1 MKRKHLSVF
10 IVTIVFSILLSAC
23 SEPQI
28 ITNYIPA
35 ANEDSF
41 DRPEWIE
48 KEPENLVSFNDYSTG
63 YRYAYSYIDRTYYL
77 TGVVDE
83 EKIGN
88 EVIVPSS
95 YDGLPVTRIHDEA
108 FSNMTALTSVTIPSS
123 IKSIG
128 DSAFEGCSALET
140 VNFSQGLETIERE
153 AFKDCKSLAEL
164 NLPFG
169 LKSIDGWAFCG
180 MSSLKTLEFPESIEY
195 LGDGLFSSSGIKTV
209 AIPKNIDGIT
219 DSMFQNCGSL
229 EEVILHEGVTKIG
242 ANAFRKSSY
251 KFDDYDQITSY
262 GVYAFAEC
270 QNFPDKIVIPGGTTF
285 VGTGL
290 FFKSAVKVV
299 EMSEGVTE
307 IPDNCFYDCWALTS
321 VKVPDSVKRIGSK
334 AFYNCTELNT
344 SIHIPASL
352 EEIGSYAFYRYKME
366 DIIELPV
373 SARLLGEGAFRE
385 SNIKGMRIYAVDA
398 SIGRDFCKDCK
409 ELKTVFIDSGT
420 IGDYAFHGC
429 EKLTQV
435 SFDYDNVLGIRSIGE
450 GAFSC
455 SGVIELKIY
464 GSLTSIGPY
473 AFADCSDL
481 FYVWMPNSVKEVGEG
496 AFMNC
501 TSLQHVNSLSNCN
514 FPENKNGLADRGEGA
529 IASRL
534 EVIGNSA
541 FYNCK
546 KLNYIQLPPTV
557 TLVGMCAFLVGGEDD
572 SNMNIVVSSTGTDFD
587 MHAFY
592 EVYGG
597 NCTVEIYGTT
607 NEVRDAMKNTFYGDR
622 VQDKLSLWGDGS

>member
-48 KEPENLVSFNDYSTG
+48 KEPENLMPFKDDSTG
-63 YRYAYSYIDRTYYL
+63 YEYAYSYSDRTYYFF
-77 TGVVDE
+77 GVDK
-83 EKIGN
+83 EKIGDTFT
-88 EVIVPSS
+88 VPSS
-95 YDGLPVTRIHDEA
+95 YNGLPVTRIHDSA
-108 FSNMTALTSVTIPSS
+108 FEGNTTLRTVTIPSS

-128 DSAFEGCSALET
+128 DSAFEGCSALKT
-140 VNFSQGLETIERE
+140 VDFSQGLETIERD
-153 AFKDCKSLAEL
+153 AFKNCKSLAEL
-164 NLPFG
+164 NLPPG
-169 LKSIDGWAFCG
+169 LKSIDGWAFYG

-195 LGDGLFSSSGIKTV
+195 LGDGLFSSSGIEKV

-219 DSMFQNCGSL
+219 DSMFQNCQSL
-229 EEVILHEGVTKIG
+229 NEVILHEGVTKIG

-270 QNFPDKIVIPGGTTF
+270 QNFPDKIVIPEGTTF
-285 VGTGL
+285 VGAGL
-290 FFKSAVKVV
+290 FYKSAVKVV

-307 IPDNCFYDCWALTS
+307 IPDNCFYGCWALTS
-321 VKVPDSVKRIGSK
+321 VKVPDSVKRIGSN
-334 AFYNCTELNT
+334 AFSNCTALNT

-352 EEIGSYAFYRYKME
+352 EEIGSYAFYGYKMG
-366 DIIELPV
+366 DRIELPV

-385 SNIKGMRIYAVDA
+385 SKIIYMSISAVDA
-398 SIGRDFCKDCK
+398 SIGRDFCRDCK
-409 ELKTVFIDSGT
+409 ELYKVSIDSGT
-420 IGDYAFHGC
+420 IGDYAFYGC
-429 EKLTQV
+429 ENLTQV
-435 SFDYDNVLGIRSIGE
+435 DFAYDNVLGVRSIGE

-455 SGVIELKIY
+455 SGIRRELNIY

-473 AFADCSDL
+473 AFAHCSDL
-481 FYVWMPNSVKEVGEG
+481 YYVRMPNSVKEVGEG

-501 TSLQHVNSLSNCN
+501 TSLQHVNSLSNYN
-514 FPENKNGLADRGEGA
+514 FDENKNGLADRGEGA

-541 FYNCK
+541 FYLCDE
-546 KLNYIQLPPTV
+546 LCYIQLPPTV
-557 TLVGMCAFLVGGEDD
+557 TWVGMNAFKRGYGGHDD
-572 SNMNIVVSSTGTDFD
+572 LYIVVSSTGTDFH
-587 MHAFY
+587 MYAFHD
-592 EVYGG
+592 YGE
-597 NCTVEIYGTT
+597 NRTVKIFGTT

-622 VQDKLSLWGDGS
+622 VQGNLSPWGDGS